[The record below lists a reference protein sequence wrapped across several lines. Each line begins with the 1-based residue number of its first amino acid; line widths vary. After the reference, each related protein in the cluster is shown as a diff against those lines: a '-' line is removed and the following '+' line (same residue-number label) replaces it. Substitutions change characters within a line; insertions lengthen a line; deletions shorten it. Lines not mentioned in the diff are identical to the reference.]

1 MQQYNYEV
9 RHLSGV
15 LNAEADSMSRIFE
28 HLHLSNLFATA
39 PSTEQADLERKTGV
53 IASSTRLC
61 GNSEADFEHCEEGEE
76 EGPDGEG
83 GLDSALFSAHLASEN
98 FSQLEAAAMGVLKS
112 NGERAGP
119 LSAATCEALRSEGR
133 ADWTMFCKSNEEEAL
148 ADAAEA
154 TWEES
159 ADQPADEGCHAT
171 LQVNEA
177 ENLYSSLYGIGDK
190 LYIV

>member
-1 MQQYNYEV
+1 MQQYDYEV
-9 RHLSGV
+9 RHLSGK

-39 PSTEQADLERKTGV
+39 PTTEQANLERTAGI

-61 GNSEADFEHCEEGEE
+61 GNSDNDFEKDFQPCEEGDHEAC
-76 EGPDGEG
+76 DGEG

-98 FSQLEAAAMGVLKS
+98 FDHRDLQAAALGVLTS
-112 NGERAGP
+112 NGRQAGH
-119 LSAATCEALRSEGR
+119 LSEETFEALKVQGR
-133 ADWTMFCKSNEEEAL
+133 ADWTMFCNGVAEEDVLE
-148 ADAAEA
+148 DARQA

-159 ADQPADEGCHAT
+159 ADEDVAEKFSAT

-177 ENLYSSLYGIGDK
+177 ASIY
-190 LYIV
+190 